1 MFLRYL
7 KNIFPHIVPETLSIY
22 LSILHYECALTPT
35 PFTVS
40 TAFVFFPGAVRSS
53 APEGPVWL
61 PKDEDSL
68 RDQPAVSSC
77 ELPFCPAAVVGSHQ
91 VPCRV

>member
-22 LSILHYECALTPT
+22 LSILRYECASTPT

-40 TAFVFFPGAVRSS
+40 TVGAFVFFPGAVRSS
-53 APEGPVWL
+53 APEGPVRL
-61 PKDEDSL
+61 PQDEDSL
-68 RDQPAVSSC
+68 RDQTSVR
-77 ELPFCPAAVVGSHQ
+77 LL
-91 VPCRV
+91 